1 MQHESDRGH
10 PGGALA
16 GRHDGRRQRDLELR
30 RKGRHVR
37 SHGIVEF
44 EWVFD
49 AFDRAQG
56 QLRDIRGIFRP
67 QCRIAAHRFA
77 DDLTQI
83 VADGQLREPKDL
95 AQHDQV
101 GGMDFLVRD
110 GSVEPRAKR
119 LQGLARSWVTAVR
132 IDPNLIQAV
141 RQTGKYFV
149 SGFVPFLRVVQ
160 VEKILERGFEL
171 VDGGNL
177 PPRHR
182 TALAERFQQ
191 LLDEFPGQ
199 FRHLDARLGLRRA
212 GFRFART
219 FNHGRLLFS
228 ATALSQIDPS
238 AQTITARRDAPTSAK
253 RLFDELAAAQL
264 AHRLADFGLRVHYDR
279 SVPGHR
285 LANGFP

>member
-1 MQHESDRGH
+1 MRGGEKPGVLFRDRGRGAGAGAHRGEGRLRQFAPTGLEPEGDAIEPIDDCVFSDARGRGERKRLDDGARELLVGVQHESDRCH

-16 GRHDGRRQRDLELR
+16 GRHNGRRQRDLELR

-67 QCRIAAHRFA
+67 QCRIATHRFA

-101 GGMDFLVRD
+101 GGMYFLVRD
-110 GSVEPRAKR
+110 GSVEPRANR
-119 LQGLARSWVTAVR
+119 LQGLARPWVPAVR

-149 SGFVPFLRVVQ
+149 AGFVPFLRVVQ

-171 VDGGNL
+171 FDGGNL
-177 PPRHR
+177 PPRH
-182 TALAERFQQ
+182 
-191 LLDEFPGQ
+191 
-199 FRHLDARLGLRRA
+199 
-212 GFRFART
+212 
-219 FNHGRLLFS
+219 
-228 ATALSQIDPS
+228 
-238 AQTITARRDAPTSAK
+238 
-253 RLFDELAAAQL
+253 
-264 AHRLADFGLRVHYDR
+264 
-279 SVPGHR
+279 
-285 LANGFP
+285 